1 MEGLFAAVNA
11 VLSFVTPVSDFFWDF
26 PKMFGFWKAIP
37 LLGQFSL
44 AIIVLVG
51 SGLYLTFRLGFI
63 QIQCF
68 SRGVRTL
75 MDNHSIRTGISPLA
89 AFCLSTAM
97 RVGPGNIIGVTGAIA
112 AGGPGALFW
121 MWVSAFFGMATAYTE
136 STTGAGDAFNGGL
149 LAALAEGKN
158 LWEAFHSM
166 RGVSVGTKC
175 GSAWHYRWFISCMP

>member
-51 SGLYLTFRLGFI
+51 SGLYFTFRLGFI

-121 MWVSAFFGMATAYTE
+121 MWVSAFFGMATAYKVPWHRY
-136 STTGAGDAFNGGL
+136 SRRSG
-149 LAALAEGKN
+149 GKN